1 MPIQTQ
7 FYNGR
12 AGVATPPYD
21 PPILERNQT
30 RPRQH
35 YRDDVSSSTGSFER
49 SKEELLNRNRQPD
62 YSFGIEKKGG
72 QGNLHKSELKPRRES
87 FYRQEEPLI
96 ETIKETLTNSQKG
109 SLSPVS
115 VGSNASI
122 GNNYDLND
130 FKEKLEERKRELKP
144 NVMRQVNTK
153 ITEIKP
159 KVTFEI
165 DAKVEVKPKPLEVNP
180 KPVEVKPKPLE
191 VNPKPVEVNPKPV
204 EVKPK
209 PLEVN
214 PKPVE
219 TKPKPVETKVE
230 AKTEINSVTTL
241 EMSYNAVLPPDKQIN
256 HENYNVM
263 DEKRLVVLDFVMG
276 EQIQQIEGRLIYIPR
291 QEIKLKVAPYIHTD
305 DTEAFRKDVNE
316 ILNAAV
322 ADLKC

>member
-1 MPIQTQ
+1 
-7 FYNGR
+7 
-12 AGVATPPYD
+12 
-21 PPILERNQT
+21 
-30 RPRQH
+30 
-35 YRDDVSSSTGSFER
+35 VSSSTGSFER

-165 DAKVEVKPKPLEVNP
+165 DAKVEVKPKP
-180 KPVEVKPKPLE
+180 VEVK
-191 VNPKPVEVNPKPV
+191 PKPV

>member
-1 MPIQTQ
+1 MQIVHSQTLPYMHQNPYVMNGAYMPIQTQ

-12 AGVATPPYD
+12 TGVATPPYD
-21 PPILERNQT
+21 PPMPQRHQAK
-30 RPRQH
+30 PRQH

-62 YSFGIEKKGG
+62 YNFGIEKRAG
-72 QGNLHKSELKPRRES
+72 QGNSHKTEVKPRRES

-115 VGSNASI
+115 VGSNTST
-122 GNNYDLND
+122 GNNYDLD
-130 FKEKLEERKRELKP
+130 AFKEKLEERKRELKP

-159 KVTFEI
+159 KVTFEAE
-165 DAKVEVKPKPLEVNP
+165 AKVEAEVKPKPVEAKPKPVEAKP
-180 KPVEVKPKPLE
+180 KPVEV
-191 VNPKPVEVNPKPV
+191 
-204 EVKPK
+204 
-209 PLEVN
+209 
-214 PKPVE
+214 
-219 TKPKPVETKVE
+219 E
-230 AKTEINSVTTL
+230 AEAKTKTEINSVTTL
-241 EMSYNAVLPPDKQIN
+241 EMSYNSVLPPEKQIN

-276 EQIQQIEGRLIYIPR
+276 EQIQQIDGRLIYIPR

-305 DTEAFRKDVNE
+305 DTEAFRKDVTE